1 VRAVDVYDEALRLAK
16 SGWPLVCII
25 DEMERRI
32 AEDSAPGTLRRME
45 LDIGLNTA
53 LDFLVGWLHGYLDK
67 KKTCRH
73 CDLKAY
79 LGGYQNGVRERRKG
93 SNEAM
98 ALCDSLTGK
107 KPGVGFENAQAL
119 KRIREQFSKMV
130 PARGQGGP
138 GVQLRLIEG
147 GKKGAK

>member
-1 VRAVDVYDEALRLAK
+1 MRAVDVYDEAIRLAK

-25 DEMERRI
+25 EEMERRI
-32 AEDSAPGTLRRME
+32 AEGSAPGTLRRMV

-53 LDFLVGWLHGYLDK
+53 LDFIVGWLHGYLDEK
-67 KKTCRH
+67 KSRRYWN
-73 CDLKAY
+73 LAAY
-79 LGGYQNGVRERRKG
+79 LGGYKSGVRARREG
-93 SNEAM
+93 TAEAQ
-98 ALCDSLTGK
+98 ALCDSLTGA

-119 KRIREQFSKMV
+119 KRIREQFSEMV
-130 PARGQGGP
+130 PARGQGRP